1 MQRRGLPG
9 LLCLLC
15 CISFGV
21 YCYQA
26 HAAEK
31 KQGDKAFSAGKT
43 LPQFK
48 LSAPASPEEQQY
60 LGLKKREP
68 FVLSQISS
76 KLFIFEIF
84 SFFCPHCRKQAPILN
99 RVYKFIQEDP
109 DLVNDIKMI
118 GIAAKNNRDQV
129 DTWKMYFHVPF
140 PLFPYPK
147 GDIWQKIGKPDT
159 PCTLVL
165 TASGEVLST
174 HLGATEDIEGFFR
187 EIRKFRKQL

>member
-1 MQRRGLPG
+1 MQRRALPG
-9 LLCLLC
+9 LLCLLG
-15 CISFGV
+15 CIGFSV

-26 HAAEK
+26 YAAEK
-31 KQGDKAFSAGKT
+31 KEGEKVFSPGKT
-43 LPQFK
+43 LPEFE
-48 LSAPASPEEQQY
+48 LGAPASPEEQQY

-68 FVLSQISS
+68 FFLSQISS
-76 KLFIFEIF
+76 KLIILEIF
-84 SFFCPHCRKQAPILN
+84 SFFCLHCRKQAPILN

-140 PLFPYPK
+140 PLFPDPK

-187 EIRKFRKQL
+187 EIRKFHKEP